1 MRRFGPVLLAALVL
15 LACRR
20 PPAADPTYL
29 AAIDAAARAKRLS
42 ALTAEDG
49 WLSLVARELLE
60 PGENVVGSDPS
71 AALVLEDPGIP
82 ARACA
87 FDLRPDGTVVLRAG
101 PGAPVAV
108 NGAPPTEA
116 PLVPEGEGTRHD
128 VVTVG
133 RVRISLFAKDG
144 RFLVR
149 ARDSE
154 SPRRTGF
161 TGLKYFP
168 VDPAY
173 RVEGA
178 YEAYEAPREV
188 DVPSSRGPARKAL
201 APGVVRFALAGRE
214 YQLEPTVESPEDEI
228 LFFVFSDATAP
239 KESYGGGRFLH
250 AKRAESG
257 GVEGRPRFQPRRE
270 PALLAYPIR
279 ELPSGPP
286 EEHAAR
292 EGRGGGEGARRS
304 LTSGRSGSRAGDA
317 TKKRGARSRG
327 LPSDPGRV
335 GRSVRQSFGPAA
347 ITSGA
352 HPSSN
357 FLKFSMKRAASDR

>member
-1 MRRFGPVLLAALVL
+1 MRRFGPVLLAALVV

-20 PPAADPTYL
+20 PPAFDPTYL
-29 AAIDAAARAKRLS
+29 AEVDAARARRVS
-42 ALTAEDG
+42 ELTSEDG
-49 WLSLVARELLE
+49 WLSLVAREFLE

-71 AALVLEDPGIP
+71 AALVLDAPGIP

-87 FDLRPDGTVVLRAG
+87 FDFRPDGTVVLRAG

-108 NGAPPTEA
+108 NGVPPTEA
-116 PLVPEGEGTRHD
+116 PLVPGGKGERHD

-161 TGLKYFP
+161 TGLAYFP

-178 YEAYEAPREV
+178 YEPYAAPLEI

-201 APGVVRFALAGRE
+201 APGIVRFTLAGRE
-214 YQLEPTVESPEDEI
+214 LALEPTVESPEDET
-228 LFFVFSDATAP
+228 LFFVFSDATAGS
-239 KESYGGGRFLH
+239 ESYGGGRFLH
-250 AKRAESG
+250 AKKPKPGESKVALDFNLAENPPCSLT
-257 GVEGRPRFQPRRE
+257 PFASCPL
-270 PALLAYPIR
+270 ALPKNTLPIR
-279 ELPSGPP
+279 VE
-286 EEHAAR
+286 A
-292 EGRGGGEGARRS
+292 GEKA
-304 LTSGRSGSRAGDA
+304 
-317 TKKRGARSRG
+317 
-327 LPSDPGRV
+327 
-335 GRSVRQSFGPAA
+335 PAD
-347 ITSGA
+347 
-352 HPSSN
+352 H
-357 FLKFSMKRAASDR
+357 